1 MIQHKGAAYSKIFR
15 KAGLA
20 WGHGDV
26 AKAIAILQEGLAMA
40 TARGDT
46 EAARIIQADLERYQ
60 KLARGEAIDLS
71 S

>member
-1 MIQHKGAAYSKIFR
+1 
-15 KAGLA
+15 
-20 WGHGDV
+20 
-26 AKAIAILQEGLAMA
+26 MA